1 MKITSVE
8 IFDLNTE
15 FISNWHPVIVR
26 MNTDEGISGL
36 GEVGLAY
43 GTGHTA
49 GAGMVKNIAERFVIG
64 SDPMRIERMWDVLFN
79 STFWARGGGP
89 IVFGGISA
97 IDTALWDI
105 KGKALGV
112 PVYELLGGK
121 TNDKLRTYASQI
133 QFGWGKEVKVCK
145 EPSEYAE
152 EAGKAVGEGYD
163 CIKVDPVMFD
173 AQGNRDANLRRVVT
187 NDKIKLFYNRLK
199 AVRETVG
206 PEVDIIIETH
216 SQLSVTTAIQLGRVW
231 EEFNCMYFEE
241 PVNYL
246 DVDLQNKVTK
256 NVKIPFAAGERI
268 YTRWGYRQY
277 FEKQALDIIQPDL
290 GLAGGISEGKK
301 ICDYANIFDVTV
313 QLHVCGS
320 PVATAAALQLEAVIP
335 NFLIHEH
342 HTYALK
348 DGNIKL
354 CKQNYQPR
362 NGNFEIPDLPGLGI
376 ELNEDAV
383 SGSPKYV
390 VK

>member
-121 TNDKLRTYASQI
+121 TNDKLAHLR
-133 QFGWGKEVKVCK
+133 
-145 EPSEYAE
+145 EPNTVRLGQGSES
-152 EAGKAVGEGYD
+152 
-163 CIKVDPVMFD
+163 
-173 AQGNRDANLRRVVT
+173 L
-187 NDKIKLFYNRLK
+187 
-199 AVRETVG
+199 
-206 PEVDIIIETH
+206 
-216 SQLSVTTAIQLGRVW
+216 
-231 EEFNCMYFEE
+231 
-241 PVNYL
+241 
-246 DVDLQNKVTK
+246 
-256 NVKIPFAAGERI
+256 
-268 YTRWGYRQY
+268 
-277 FEKQALDIIQPDL
+277 
-290 GLAGGISEGKK
+290 
-301 ICDYANIFDVTV
+301 
-313 QLHVCGS
+313 
-320 PVATAAALQLEAVIP
+320 
-335 NFLIHEH
+335 
-342 HTYALK
+342 
-348 DGNIKL
+348 
-354 CKQNYQPR
+354 
-362 NGNFEIPDLPGLGI
+362 
-376 ELNEDAV
+376 
-383 SGSPKYV
+383 
-390 VK
+390 